1 MRYCDFFCVVSLEED
16 EDPAEL
22 LGLAL
27 LGEEAPPL
35 ADLSLEELGLE
46 LEDED
51 DGELGVELLGEL
63 DMEPEDEGELL
74 VPADEAPE
82 GDEGEVLEDDPVAE
96 RLVSEREAPVV
107 EPGPLS
113 QPYNAP
119 TARAMGR
126 TAMAVFFSSFMW

>member
-1 MRYCDFFCVVSLEED
+1 LRYCDFFCVVSLEED

-27 LGEEAPPL
+27 LGEDAPPL
-35 ADLSLEELGLE
+35 EDWSLEELGLE

-51 DGELGVELLGEL
+51 DGELGVVLAEPDIEL
-63 DMEPEDEGELL
+63 EDEGVLL
-74 VPADEAPE
+74 VPAEEAPE
-82 GDEGEVLEDDPVAE
+82 GEDGEVLEDEPVAE

-119 TARAMGR
+119 AASTTGR
-126 TAMAVFFSSFMW
+126 TAMAVFFSNFMW